1 MPDSTAT
8 TLEIAHKL
16 EDAVNRHDVDAF
28 MSLCADDVVWE
39 TTTPPDGDRFEG
51 SIAVRAGVEA
61 LFRESPNAKFET
73 EELTA
78 NGESAVLRWRYSW
91 SGSDGSSGHVRGV
104 DLIEVQDGKLK
115 EILSYVKG

>member
-1 MPDSTAT
+1 MGDQSAT
-8 TLEIAHKL
+8 TIELVRKL
-16 EDAVNRHDVDAF
+16 GDAVNRHDIDAF

-51 SIAVRAGVEA
+51 AVAVRAGGEA
-61 LFRESPNAKFET
+61 LFRESPNARFET

-78 NGESAVLRWRYSW
+78 NGASAVLRWRYSW
-91 SGSDGSSGHVRGV
+91 SAPDGSSGHVRGV
-104 DLIEVQDGKLK
+104 DLITVRDGTLK